1 MWFQLILLSVKFFYI
16 LLQKGR
22 RHALLY
28 RHKCRMRNFG
38 KEKQLK
44 FSTKKCFKRLR
55 HVHCYIFGNK
65 VTMKRKEKRQ
75 ENSFLFVPIKCK
87 CMLFPCEHH
96 HIWFIEHCF
105 PEMQQSIERNCS
117 SGNQTLKKK
126 LGLKANTCEQKKYFS
141 TYILKIK
148 PILFQTVSKKCSI
161 YHLHFPV
168 IYN

>member
-1 MWFQLILLSVKFFYI
+1 MNQQQVTGESSQELMQMPSVKNQSWMQNPSPLLRRQTKPVFKITTYIVNNVSGRIQWRNETAYVKKNLFVWFQLILLSVKFFYI

-96 HIWFIEHCF
+96 HI
-105 PEMQQSIERNCS
+105 
-117 SGNQTLKKK
+117 
-126 LGLKANTCEQKKYFS
+126 
-141 TYILKIK
+141 
-148 PILFQTVSKKCSI
+148 
-161 YHLHFPV
+161 
-168 IYN
+168 